1 MGREDK
7 HVTRLFYNPFSY
19 GLLLKTYKDIFTDPM
34 HFVPKVPRHR
44 PLASLSIGAAG
55 ATGVGPWGLGP
66 PRAAHSRTVRYSAAS
81 RGHISAYVEQ
91 ACCSPCYSM
100 HPVKCIEEHWGQR
113 SND

>member
-19 GLLLKTYKDIFTDPM
+19 CLLLKTYKDIFTDPM

-66 PRAAHSRTVRYSAAS
+66 PRAAHSRTVRYAAAS

-91 ACCSPCYSM
+91 AGLLQSM
-100 HPVKCIEEHWGQR
+100 LLDAPRKVHRGALGPA
-113 SND
+113 